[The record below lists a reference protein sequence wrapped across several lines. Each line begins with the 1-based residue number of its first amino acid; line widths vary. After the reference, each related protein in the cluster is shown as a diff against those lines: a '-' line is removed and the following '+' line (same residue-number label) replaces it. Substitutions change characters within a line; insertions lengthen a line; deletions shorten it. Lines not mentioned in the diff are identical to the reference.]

1 MITEVVLS
9 AWTAPSSDT
18 EKEKQERAER
28 MIRQAIDDHEPFKDC
43 SLKVYAKGSYA
54 NNTNVRSDSDVDI
67 AVECTEAL
75 YWDESEKG
83 NHQTSGNLYQGI
95 WTPAKLRAELILAM
109 KRSFQIRWIYRE

>member
-43 SLKVYAKGSYA
+43 SLKVYAKA
-54 NNTNVRSDSDVDI
+54 LMQIIPMFVQI
-67 AVECTEAL
+67 AM
-75 YWDESEKG
+75 S
-83 NHQTSGNLYQGI
+83 
-95 WTPAKLRAELILAM
+95 ILL
-109 KRSFQIRWIYRE
+109 